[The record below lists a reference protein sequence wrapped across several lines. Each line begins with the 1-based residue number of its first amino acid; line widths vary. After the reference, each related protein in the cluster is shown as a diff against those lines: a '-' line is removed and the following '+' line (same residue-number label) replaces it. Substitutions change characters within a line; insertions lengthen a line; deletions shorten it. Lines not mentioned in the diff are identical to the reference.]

1 MNRTSESHSL
11 TGSFFVGR
19 ASLPHASAY
28 SISKFGVEAF
38 SDALRRELSPSGV
51 KVSVIE
57 PGFFR
62 TNITNKDNL
71 RWQWEGLWD
80 ELDDSLKEEYG
91 HDFYQTSKDRDSL
104 IAVFE
109 LFSLLQ

>member
-1 MNRTSESHSL
+1 MSHSL
-11 TGSFFVGR
+11 PDSFFVGR

-71 RWQWEGLWD
+71 RGQWEGLWD

-91 HDFYQTSKDRDSL
+91 HDFYQTSKYRDSL
-104 IAVFE
+104 IAAFE
-109 LFSLLQ
+109 LFPLLQ

>member
-1 MNRTSESHSL
+1 MQCRPEPGLIGYTFL
-11 TGSFFVGR
+11 ILLLFIVGR

-38 SDALRRELSPSGV
+38 SDALRRELSPSGL

-62 TNITNKDNL
+62 TNITSKDNL
-71 RWQWEGLWD
+71 REQWNTLWN
-80 ELDDSLKEEYG
+80 ELDGSLKEEYG
-91 HDFYQTSKDRDSL
+91 GKYFQTSK
-104 IAVFE
+104 
-109 LFSLLQ
+109 

>member
-1 MNRTSESHSL
+1 MKLL
-11 TGSFFVGR
+11 TDFCFLLVGR

-38 SDALRRELSPSGV
+38 SDALRRELGPSGV

-71 RWQWEGLWD
+71 RDQWRGLWTN
-80 ELDDSLKEEYG
+80 LDHSLQEEYG
-91 HDFYQTSKDRDSL
+91 DNFYQTSKQR
-104 IAVFE
+104 
-109 LFSLLQ
+109 

>member
-1 MNRTSESHSL
+1 MSHNL
-11 TGSFFVGR
+11 PDSFFVGR

-71 RWQWEGLWD
+71 RGQWKELWD
-80 ELDDSLKEEYG
+80 ELDDSLKDEYG
-91 HDFYQTSKDRDSL
+91 PDFYQTSKDSDSL
-104 IAVFE
+104 MAAF
-109 LFSLLQ
+109 